1 MGGMSFV
8 KEVVVDASKHLIG
21 RLASVI
27 AKQLL
32 NGQHVTVVRCER
44 LEQTGSHIRNK
55 FKFLSFIRKKTNTN
69 PKRGPFHERSP
80 AKVFKRC
87 VRGMLPKK
95 CKRGYCAL
103 ARLKTFD
110 GCPAPYDKKKKLVV
124 PEALRILRLRP
135 YRRYS
140 NLGKIC
146 SQLGWKHGGLIEGL
160 ETKRKEA
167 AVADYKERISNRKAA
182 AAKAADSAELTQ
194 VNNELA
200 QFGY

>member
-1 MGGMSFV
+1 MG
-8 KEVVVDASKHLIG
+8 
-21 RLASVI
+21 
-27 AKQLL
+27 
-32 NGQHVTVVRCER
+32 
-44 LEQTGSHIRNK
+44 GSHIRNK

-95 CKRGYCAL
+95 KKRGYCAL

-124 PEALRILRLRP
+124 PEALRVLRLRP

-140 NLGKIC
+140 SLGKIC

-167 AVADYKERISNRKAA
+167 AAADYKERLNNRKAA
-182 AAKAADSAELTQ
+182 SAQEAKSAALAE
-194 VNNELA
+194 VNKELE
-200 QFGY
+200 QFG

>member
-1 MGGMSFV
+1 MG
-8 KEVVVDASKHLIG
+8 
-21 RLASVI
+21 
-27 AKQLL
+27 
-32 NGQHVTVVRCER
+32 
-44 LEQTGSHIRNK
+44 GSHIRNK
-55 FKFLSFIRKKTNTN
+55 FKFLTFIRKKTNTN

-95 CKRGYCAL
+95 KKRGYCAL

-124 PEALRILRLRP
+124 PEALRILKLRP
-135 YRRYS
+135 YRKYS

-160 ETKRKEA
+160 EEKRKEA
-167 AVADYKERISNRKAA
+167 AAADYKERLANLQE
-182 AAKAADSAELTQ
+182 AAKKESGSAELAK
-194 VNNELA
+194 VNKELE

>member
-1 MGGMSFV
+1 MG
-8 KEVVVDASKHLIG
+8 
-21 RLASVI
+21 
-27 AKQLL
+27 

-55 FKFLSFIRKKTNTN
+55 FKFLTFIRKKTNTN

-95 CKRGYCAL
+95 KKRGYCAL

-110 GCPAPYDKKKKLVV
+110 GCPAPYDKKKLVV
-124 PEALRILRLRP
+124 PEALRTLRLRP

-167 AVADYKERISNRKAA
+167 AAADYKERLNNSKAA
-182 AAKAADSAELTQ
+182 AQKECGNAELQQ
-194 VNNELA
+194 VNAELA
-200 QFGY
+200 KFGY

>member
-1 MGGMSFV
+1 MG
-8 KEVVVDASKHLIG
+8 DASQHLIG

-69 PKRGPFHERSP
+69 PKRGPFHHRSP

-95 CKRGYCAL
+95 RKRGYCAL
-103 ARLKTFD
+103 ARLKTFV
-110 GCPAPYDKKKKLVV
+110 GCPAPYDKKKKLIV
-124 PEALRILRLRP
+124 PDALRIPPPTIPQILEPRQDLFPTRLEAWRSHRGS
-135 YRRYS
+135 RR
-140 NLGKIC
+140 
-146 SQLGWKHGGLIEGL
+146 Q
-160 ETKRKEA
+160 A
-167 AVADYKERISNRKAA
+167 
-182 AAKAADSAELTQ
+182 
-194 VNNELA
+194 
-200 QFGY
+200 